1 MRILI
6 VEDDE
11 CIAKALL
18 SVLGNQNYTVDVA
31 NDGLAGWELIE
42 SCKYDLILLDVM
54 LPKLDGI
61 KICQRL
67 RSKNYQTPILLLTA
81 RNSNTDKVEGLEAGA
96 DDYVVKPF
104 EFSELLARIRV
115 LLRRRNSPIQTVL
128 RWENLCLYT
137 DSCEVTY
144 NGNLLTLTPKEYRLL
159 ELFLRNSNIVFSRS
173 DILDHLWSI
182 EEAPKEDTVTA
193 HIKGLRQKLNL
204 AGATNDCIETVYG
217 IGYRLK
223 ETGFD
228 NKKQSLKVQ
237 QKKKSQKQQIKTTLS
252 ELWQNLKSKT
262 NERLAVLQQTATA
275 LTLDELAEEQ
285 KQQAQRTAHK
295 LAGILGIFGFAEGS
309 RLAKQIEQ
317 MFQLGMQQDQTTD
330 INLGH
335 LVELLQQELNK
346 PVFEEFDKVVLKFV
360 EEEDSVK

>member
-11 CIAKALL
+11 CIAKTLL
-18 SVLGNQNYTVDVA
+18 SVLGSQHYTVDVA
-31 NDGLAGWELIE
+31 SDGLLGWELIE
-42 SCKYDLILLDVM
+42 AFAYDLILLDVM

-61 KICQRL
+61 KICRRL

-81 RNSNTDKVEGLEAGA
+81 KNSNTDKVEGLEAGA

-137 DSCEVTY
+137 DTCEVTY

-159 ELFLRNSNIVFSRS
+159 ELFLRNNHYCFSRS

-193 HIKGLRQKLNL
+193 HIKGLRQKLNI
-204 AGATNDCIETVYG
+204 AGAPNDYIETVYG

-237 QKKKSQKQQIKTTLS
+237 QKKKSQIKTALT
-252 ELWQNLKSKT
+252 ELWQNLQSKT

-275 LTLDELAEEQ
+275 LTLNELAEEQ
-285 KQQAQRTAHK
+285 KQKAQATAHK
-295 LAGILGIFGFAEGS
+295 LAGILGVFGLAEGS

-317 MFQLGMQQDQTTD
+317 MFKLGVQRDQITAF
-330 INLGH
+330 NLCH

-346 PVFEEFDKVVLKFV
+346 PVFEEFDKAVLNFV